1 MPRPLPRP
9 PPSHVD
15 DLEGLLDKLNQFV
28 LKEEGHT
35 HQSPLG
41 HTHQSPLGQHTSS
54 VYSQQQEREGH
65 PVNTEG
71 EGHEEREGLGMLGQS
86 NSSGIRS
93 HSPSGHSLRDVA
105 SPEETGGGENFT
117 TLSDGVHLNG
127 TAVGG
132 QPNATAGEQTNR
144 IAAVPSAQTTSAERH
159 EAPPMSRVVLEEALE
174 DAVINL
180 SHDLV
185 EEGRGGSRDLMEEGR
200 GGSRDLMEEGR
211 GMSRDLVEEGVA
223 CSDVISVKKNTPPR
237 IILRVLDQS
246 HVKDTPPYHVQD
258 TPPSH
263 EEVSK
268 DPTPLPAEVGSAP
281 PPKQSATPTQGGT
294 SQSVDVSAPP
304 TDPSSPGGAPPTNPH
319 RYSEAYRSI
328 EFLPYHPLPSELE
341 ELMFPHLTSPLH
353 PIDDP
358 FWPTKAECLDL
369 IGSDHNW
376 PQFTGIFLTPEA
388 RGVRYDLMR
397 DT

>member
-15 DLEGLLDKLNQFV
+15 DLEDLLDKLNQFV

-93 HSPSGHSLRDVA
+93 HFPSGHSLRDVA

-117 TLSDGVHLNG
+117 TLSDVVHLNG

-185 EEGRGGSRDLMEEGR
+185 EEGKGVSRDLVEEGR

-258 TPPSH
+258 TPTSH

-281 PPKQSATPTQGGT
+281 PSKQSATPTQGGT
-294 SQSVDVSAPP
+294 FQSVDVSAPP